1 MAAKVSSLIWGE
13 KRALFLWSLIK
24 KLSRQGLTVDQD
36 VCLSTSTH
44 LNLNRCEHGC
54 QKLPTPLNLNLF
66 SMGSLAPIFFKVPQ
80 FGPWT
85 NFLTEHPSEVPAQW
99 NFQLFWK
106 EMRRRCNQSFK
117 WNFSDE
123 KHLEFWQKEVFIRPP
138 VQTSFLK
145 IFPPNQWKLNFL
157 RFCRL
162 KPADVTKAQDL
173 SNYYFWYEE
182 NRKNILQCPDLLWKT
197 WNTKQHRYIFPKS
210 DAFSRS
216 ADFKREGK

>member
-1 MAAKVSSLIWGE
+1 MAAKVSSLICGE
-13 KRALFLWSLIK
+13 KRALFLWSLIE

-85 NFLTEHPSEVPAQW
+85 NFLTEHPSEVPAHW

-117 WNFSDE
+117 WIFFRWKTFKILTKGGFYTPTCSNLLSQNISTKSVEIKF
-123 KHLEFWQKEVFIRPP
+123 LE
-138 VQTSFLK
+138 
-145 IFPPNQWKLNFL
+145 
-157 RFCRL
+157 
-162 KPADVTKAQDL
+162 
-173 SNYYFWYEE
+173 
-182 NRKNILQCPDLLWKT
+182 ILQIETCRCD
-197 WNTKQHRYIFPKS
+197 KS
-210 DAFSRS
+210 ARFV
-216 ADFKREGK
+216 KL